1 MNEHDFRRE
10 YESLQHQVHA
20 SSDLKQ
26 RTLAAARASARPAA
40 AQPHRRTDRRGP
52 QAGGGAAVVRRWGLP
67 VAACLVTV
75 ALVAGGAPVVMAA
88 FNGTSEPGTTLNEAA
103 LASGFSVRAWAA
115 DGSSMLELGNDGT
128 IIFDRDT
135 SSGLPAGD
143 EYASEGYFTGC
154 LFRVQGDG
162 IARVQMNVSKGELY
176 RFTSERFT
184 RSEGGDKWNEA
195 LNWKPSKRGTGSY
208 FSGYDAV
215 QPISEDDG
223 LPKDSPDK
231 RVGVNLSKKLGSTID
246 VSAADDPGIATGE
259 TSFGLWTN
267 DPYDDAARNSFNA
280 VIDLFEG
287 QTLTVTVTFDDGHT
301 STQVIELHAASIK
314 VEHENGTSKLVGEI
328 VDEEDALHS
337 LYGTVVEANKDPFPL
352 SLDNA
357 NSLAGAV
364 LPATTF
370 ERASELQA
378 TDQTVADD
386 DLVTEGG
393 SIEIAHLDPSGKTAA
408 PLVIGYPT
416 LAASTLPPNGKTPAE
431 FIGVT
436 QDLRGDLDYMNKL
449 SNEVFGY
456 GFNDDGSLTSDEH
469 RYVTATFDVTNP
481 GDAEATFYP
490 SALMQFDLRD
500 EDGALSVANT
510 SYALD
515 CQVDGADNGGTGST
529 VALAPGATVQVT
541 ILRVLPNRLIDD
553 ENLVLAPFAY
563 LDAIPTE
570 PIATQA
576 FAIAGQL

>member
-67 VAACLVTV
+67 VAACLVAV
-75 ALVAGGAPVVMAA
+75 ALVAGGAPVVMGA
-88 FNGTSEPGTTLNEAA
+88 FNGASEPGTTLNEAA

-135 SSGLPAGD
+135 SSGLPADD

-267 DPYDDAARNSFNA
+267 DPYDDDARNSFNA

-314 VEHENGTSKLVGEI
+314 VEHESGTSKLVGEI

-352 SLDNA
+352 PLDNA
-357 NSLAGAV
+357 NSFAGEV
-364 LPATTF
+364 LPATTL
-370 ERASELQA
+370 ERIDELRQ
-378 TDQTVADD
+378 TDLVVADN
-386 DLVTEGG
+386 DLVTSDG
-393 SIEIAHLDPSGKTAA
+393 SIETTYPSLSGETIAS
-408 PLVIGYPT
+408 LVVGHPT
-416 LAASTLPPNGKTPAE
+416 LAASTLPPDGKTPAE
-431 FIGVT
+431 FTTVAQSLLGN
-436 QDLRGDLDYMNKL
+436 LDYMNKI

-456 GFNDDGSLTSDEH
+456 SFNEDGSLTSDDY
-469 RYVTATFDVTNP
+469 RYVTATFDVTNV
-481 GDAEATFYP
+481 GDAEAELTPASLVEFG
-490 SALMQFDLRD
+490 LRGA
-500 EDGALSVANT
+500 DGTLSIADT
-510 SYALD
+510 SYDLD
-515 CQVDGADNGGTGST
+515 WQVSGEFSDNEDSI
-529 VALAPGATVQVT
+529 VLAPGATVQAT
-541 ILRVLPNRLIDD
+541 ILRVLPNRFIDD
-553 ENLVLAPFAY
+553 ENLLLVPVSRV
-563 LDAIPTE
+563 DGTI
-570 PIATQA
+570 TQA